1 MEATMIRRN
10 ALLSLALGATVAAGA
25 TTAGAQQVK
34 GQMGPSAHA
43 TAPAAPAA
51 PAAHVTAGPIVDV
64 RPLQAAAAPKRQ
76 TAARAVAADTTSAKA
91 KATRVR
97 KHHRYSTRTTPR
109 PGATSVRH
117 DSARRDS
124 TAAKATTGASPK
136 KP

>member
-1 MEATMIRRN
+1 MIRRN
-10 ALLSLALGATVAAGA
+10 ALLSLALGAAVAAGA
-25 TTAGAQQVK
+25 ATAGAQQVK
-34 GQMGPSAHA
+34 GQMQPSAHA
-43 TAPAAPAA
+43 TA

-76 TAARAVAADTTSAKA
+76 TAARAVAADTTPAKA

-109 PGATSVRH
+109 SGATAVRH

-136 KP
+136 TP